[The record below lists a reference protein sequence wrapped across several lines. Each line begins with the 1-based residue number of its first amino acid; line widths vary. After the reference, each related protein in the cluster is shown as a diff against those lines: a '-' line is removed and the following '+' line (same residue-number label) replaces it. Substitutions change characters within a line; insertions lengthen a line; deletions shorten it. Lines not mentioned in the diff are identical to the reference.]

1 MHLCMDCQD
10 WMSCEFLKNSHDFV
24 CLDLKHSWQ
33 DRMANINVSARGSS
47 GVSDVVGGTVGVWGK
62 MIEMKNDGV
71 DIGDDL
77 IRELINTLTIFI
89 FFKCFYFKNLCFLL
103 YEFMFD

>member
-1 MHLCMDCQD
+1 M
-10 WMSCEFLKNSHDFV
+10 LKITFQPRKS
-24 CLDLKHSWQ
+24 L
-33 DRMANINVSARGSS
+33 
-47 GVSDVVGGTVGVWGK
+47 K

>member
-1 MHLCMDCQD
+1 
-10 WMSCEFLKNSHDFV
+10 
-24 CLDLKHSWQ
+24 
-33 DRMANINVSARGSS
+33 
-47 GVSDVVGGTVGVWGK
+47 